1 MDPIS
6 YTTVEQQLN
15 KLTSQKLIIENISF
29 ARDALNTYGYSNLIK
44 SYRDPYVITS
54 DNKKVYRS
62 DVTFDQIYSLYILD
76 KNLRN
81 AVMATMLDLEEY
93 VKENAASVLAASF
106 GTHQNDYLNYKNYR
120 NKKKTKKRFSLSGIL
135 KTMNETLATDKNPIH
150 HYNTVHGIVPPWIL
164 FKSVYFSTIVNFIDL
179 FKVHEQEE
187 LVKKLYDVNAMKLS
201 MESLRKLM
209 MDTLFICLEY
219 RNLAAHGSRIYNHV
233 CSKRLRVEEIFGSSF
248 QAHLEGFS
256 QLLFLLNLFK
266 YADPYNF
273 LKNALDQEVD
283 RHCSAYPQDI
293 TYLGQILNMNIVAR
307 NLVYFSD
314 SSNKFHTNPHCSGIK
329 NVHECERKDAE
340 AAGYI
345 PCKKCCHES

>member
-106 GTHQNDYLNYKNYR
+106 GTHQNDYLNYKETYRENY
-120 NKKKTKKRFSLSGIL
+120 
-135 KTMNETLATDKNPIH
+135 
-150 HYNTVHGIVPPWIL
+150 
-164 FKSVYFSTIVNFIDL
+164 
-179 FKVHEQEE
+179 
-187 LVKKLYDVNAMKLS
+187 
-201 MESLRKLM
+201 
-209 MDTLFICLEY
+209 
-219 RNLAAHGSRIYNHV
+219 
-233 CSKRLRVEEIFGSSF
+233 
-248 QAHLEGFS
+248 
-256 QLLFLLNLFK
+256 
-266 YADPYNF
+266 
-273 LKNALDQEVD
+273 
-283 RHCSAYPQDI
+283 
-293 TYLGQILNMNIVAR
+293 
-307 NLVYFSD
+307 SD
-314 SSNKFHTNPHCSGIK
+314 STRRCSENFAIFRKCIYQTNCCYSHACSPRRCCTTNKH
-329 NVHECERKDAE
+329 NVRWNWWL
-340 AAGYI
+340 
-345 PCKKCCHES
+345 

>member
-106 GTHQNDYLNYKNYR
+106 GTHQNDYLNSHLPNKN
-120 NKKKTKKRFSLSGIL
+120 
-135 KTMNETLATDKNPIH
+135 
-150 HYNTVHGIVPPWIL
+150 
-164 FKSVYFSTIVNFIDL
+164 
-179 FKVHEQEE
+179 
-187 LVKKLYDVNAMKLS
+187 
-201 MESLRKLM
+201 
-209 MDTLFICLEY
+209 
-219 RNLAAHGSRIYNHV
+219 
-233 CSKRLRVEEIFGSSF
+233 SSF
-248 QAHLEGFS
+248 QKTPDL
-256 QLLFLLNLFK
+256 
-266 YADPYNF
+266 
-273 LKNALDQEVD
+273 
-283 RHCSAYPQDI
+283 
-293 TYLGQILNMNIVAR
+293 
-307 NLVYFSD
+307 
-314 SSNKFHTNPHCSGIK
+314 SGAI
-329 NVHECERKDAE
+329 
-340 AAGYI
+340 I
-345 PCKKCCHES
+345 S